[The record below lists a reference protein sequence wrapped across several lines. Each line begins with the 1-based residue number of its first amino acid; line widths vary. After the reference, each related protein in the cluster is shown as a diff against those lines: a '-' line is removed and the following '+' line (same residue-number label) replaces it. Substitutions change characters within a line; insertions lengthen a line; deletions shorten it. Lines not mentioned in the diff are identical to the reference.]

1 MNKPTI
7 KTMHQLRTLHP
18 EFFEQQRSQ
27 GYRIESPLLKHGY
40 FIMSFMSA
48 ANSEGN
54 RIYSIFRYDEI
65 INTIV
70 YIDTRRNRESAIDF
84 IRSKQRINI

>member
-1 MNKPTI
+1 MNI

-18 EFFEQQRSQ
+18 AFFEQQRAQ
-27 GYRIESPLLKHGY
+27 GYRIESPFLKHGY

-48 ANSEGN
+48 VNDKDS
-54 RIYSIFRYDEI
+54 RIYSIFRYDGNI
-65 INTIV
+65 DTIV
-70 YIDTRRNRESAIDF
+70 YIDTRRSRESAVDF

>member
-1 MNKPTI
+1 MDI
-7 KTMHQLRTLHP
+7 KTLHQLRTLHP
-18 EFFEQQRSQ
+18 TFFEEQGKQ
-27 GYRIESPLLKHGY
+27 GYRIESPLLKHGF

-48 ANSEGN
+48 ANSKDN
-54 RIYSIFRYDEI
+54 RIYSIFRYDEN

-70 YIDTRRNRESAIDF
+70 YIDTRRSRESAMDF